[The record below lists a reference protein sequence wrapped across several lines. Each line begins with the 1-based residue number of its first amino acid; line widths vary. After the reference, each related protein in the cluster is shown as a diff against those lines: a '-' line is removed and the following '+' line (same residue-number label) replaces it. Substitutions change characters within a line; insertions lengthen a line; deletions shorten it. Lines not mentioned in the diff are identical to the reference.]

1 MNMSQE
7 VTRSFNYKEPNPLT
21 KHRYSEIRSWTWSIM
36 IQNRYR
42 RRATLSHWLIRP
54 GSFITTQIP
63 CAACVQFYSPW
74 QVHRESKTC
83 SSSPDVF
90 NTLTVTLCNS
100 GCHLWLSR
108 WPSSLKVKV
117 KLPCMLSNFGFLFNS
132 WLDNTWS
139 PLTYIYWKRCS
150 FLLLLCFCH
159 FTFNFVLILFSV
171 LGTLVKGI

>member
-1 MNMSQE
+1 MNIGVLWSRTDTEEGQRYHIGSSDLEVLSQPRYH
-7 VTRSFNYKEPNPLT
+7 VQPVFSF
-21 KHRYSEIRSWTWSIM
+21 
-36 IQNRYR
+36 
-42 RRATLSHWLIRP
+42 IRP
-54 GSFITTQIP
+54 DKYTGSQRHAP
-63 CAACVQFYSPW
+63 PAQMC
-74 QVHRESKTC
+74 
-83 SSSPDVF
+83 
-90 NTLTVTLCNS
+90 LTHSQWLSCNS

-159 FTFNFVLILFSV
+159 FTFNFNFVLILFSV
-171 LGTLVKGI
+171 LGTLVKGF